1 MRLTGNVLFVCFC
14 CSRVLYFIYTCTDTG
29 IPLAISLQNPSVAVA
44 QHNITM
50 IQGKFAILVTKSCKR
65 LQNIRE
71 INIEDIQM
79 FLITIYS
86 SPNSKDGCDMVTSV
100 VESAKS
106 LREIFQALSKYG
118 LWDYLN
124 YSLLQRIIKEFAHDD
139 KELNDMMEQYQQDL
153 TGHILALQIQTYLD
167 ATHYKLTP
175 VYSENL
181 GDEMIS
187 ALPPQQNSALFKK
200 LTVKVKANVT
210 DHTLG
215 YVEDLWESLAKQFAL
230 PRPAMILHN
239 IAEGCI
245 GITWL
250 IPNNLVKYVT
260 RMAQETTSLF
270 VEEHILRVMLEEQA
284 IYPIN
289 IELKTKPPLPN
300 TEPPVMETD
309 HRLPE
314 TEPPLP
320 KTDHPLLETCFFQL
334 ETGPSQLE
342 TEPVLLESEPA
353 LLETE
358 PSLPE
363 TESPL
368 LENGSPLLE
377 TEHPLLETKL
387 PLLKTKPTVKTELTL
402 LESEPSLLETEHGQ
416 LKTKL
421 PLLETNDLLLEIE
434 APLQDTEPL
443 EECIRLEL
451 VQLQLAELEARVKD
465 SKATLAAKEAEM
477 NERERQIMEM
487 FDAELQQKEAEI
499 ALVRASMENQIRVLK
514 EQFSTMLS
522 TKEKQIST
530 FQKSYQ
536 SIVSSKNELLSC
548 KEDTIVRYTATV
560 QALHDQLAQMQ
571 RILSTKHQVS

>member
-1 MRLTGNVLFVCFC
+1 MRLTGNVLFVCLF
-14 CSRVLYFIYTCTDTG
+14 VYAVHALFHYTCTDTG
-29 IPLAISLQNPSVAVA
+29 TPLAISLQNPSVAVA

-65 LQNIRE
+65 LQNRE
-71 INIEDIQM
+71 IDIEDIQM

-124 YSLLQRIIKEFAHDD
+124 YSLLQRIIKEFAQDD
-139 KELNDMMEQYQQDL
+139 KELNDMMKQYQQDL

-167 ATHYKLTP
+167 ATHCNLTP

-270 VEEHILRVMLEEQA
+270 VDEHILRVMLEEQA

-300 TEPPVMETD
+300 TKPPVMKTD

-314 TEPPLP
+314 TESPLP

-358 PSLPE
+358 PSLPKTE
-363 TESPL
+363 PPLLENESPL
-368 LENGSPLLE
+368 LEN
-377 TEHPLLETKL
+377 EHPLLETKL

-421 PLLETNDLLLEIE
+421 PLLETNHLLLEIE

-443 EECIRLEL
+443 EECIRIEL
-451 VQLQLAELEARVKD
+451 VQLQLAELEARVIKD

-499 ALVRASMENQIRVLK
+499 ASVRASMENEIRVLK

-522 TKEKQIST
+522 TKEKTDFNIS
-530 FQKSYQ
+530 KVLSEH
-536 SIVSSKNELLSC
+536 SII
-548 KEDTIVRYTATV
+548 KE
-560 QALHDQLAQMQ
+560 
-571 RILSTKHQVS
+571 